1 MDDRLSAWQ
10 KEKGITGDITGIIV
24 LTLAN
29 RNDPISVMPPKVG
42 KASTI
47 VTVTCRCRWHCCLK
61 NIANVHEP

>member
-10 KEKGITGDITGIIV
+10 KGKGITGDITGIIM

-29 RNDPISVMPPKVG
+29 RNDPISVMPPKVD

-47 VTVTCRCRWHCCLK
+47 VTVTCRCHQHYRLK